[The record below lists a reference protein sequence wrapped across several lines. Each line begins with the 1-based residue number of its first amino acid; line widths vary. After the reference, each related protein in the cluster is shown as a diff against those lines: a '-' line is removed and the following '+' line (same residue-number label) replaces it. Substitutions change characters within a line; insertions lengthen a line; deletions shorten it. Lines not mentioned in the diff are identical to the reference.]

1 MVDAA
6 QPISWDNQDDWYA
19 QEETIFERGRIH
31 YYSKNT
37 EVCNSGVIVPGTAI
51 LSRGALGIAY
61 CLSLIYLF
69 MGIAIVSDIFML
81 AIETITSK

>member
-37 EVCNSGVIVPGTAI
+37 EVCN
-51 LSRGALGIAY
+51 R
-61 CLSLIYLF
+61 
-69 MGIAIVSDIFML
+69 
-81 AIETITSK
+81 